1 MEEVFEGRMR
11 TIVVVILLI
20 ALCVGAGYYV
30 LPIVIQKETE
40 GLRSDVQNVKQRLDK
55 IEVFVRS
62 EEEARKVARLKPNAD
77 VRNIIEA
84 VNAISLRLASL
95 EEFSKKG
102 VVRTD
107 GEIKKQAER
116 LEQQGGETEAQ
127 IRAIRFDVA
136 MTGIR
141 GHILKARIDIA
152 NKNIG
157 TVKTDLELINDAF
170 ERAKSVADTRGKKG
184 IGELQDAVRKARGE
198 MDSDLPAAIH
208 RIDLVWYELGK
219 LLRKN

>member
-1 MEEVFEGRMR
+1 METVEEGRVR
-11 TIVVVILLI
+11 TTVVVILLI
-20 ALCVGAGYYV
+20 ALCAGAGYYV

-40 GLRSDVQNVKQRLDK
+40 GLRSELQNVQQRLGRV
-55 IEVFVRS
+55 EAFVKG
-62 EEEARKVARLKPNAD
+62 EEEARKVARLKPDAD
-77 VRNIIEA
+77 VRQIIET

-116 LEQQGGETEAQ
+116 IEKQGGETETQ
-127 IRAIRFDVA
+127 MREIRFDAAV
-136 MTGIR
+136 MGIR

-157 TVKTDLELINDAF
+157 TVKTDLELLNDAF
-170 ERAKSVADTRGKKG
+170 ERAKSTAPAQDKKG
-184 IGELQDAVRKARGE
+184 IGELQATVRKARSE
-198 MDSDLPAAIH
+198 MDSDLPAAVN